1 MKLSKKVVLS
11 VTALSA
17 LMCGSFD
24 NSVEAAKSKADIIFG
39 VAYYDEYMPYE
50 RLEKDMQMIKNANM
64 NVIRIAE
71 STWGTMEPSPGNFD
85 FHHIDRV
92 LAAAQKYDLQVVV
105 GLPTYAIPA
114 WMAKS
119 HPEVLAVTPNGQYK
133 FGMRQNMDITAPYYR
148 ERAEIMIR
156 ALMAH
161 VKDNPQVIGYQ
172 LDNETKYYNVA
183 GENVQAGFKKYLQNK
198 FGTVEKMDEVYGLN
212 YWSNRI
218 NTWDEFPDVVGTGL
232 INGSLSAAFDEYRRS
247 LVTDFLQWE
256 ADIVNEYK
264 KPEQF
269 VTQNFDYEWR
279 GYSFGVQPDVDHF
292 KASKCLTVAGVDIY
306 HPTQSE
312 LTGHEIGFGGDISRS
327 LLGKN
332 YYVIET
338 EAQGFPAWTPYPGQL
353 RLQAFSHVASGA
365 DGISYWHWHSLHNAA
380 ESYWKGVLSHDLE
393 VNPIYEEAAT
403 IGRDFNKWG
412 DQIAHLKKNNKVAI
426 LVSNE
431 ALSASHK
438 FPIGHTIWDETLP
451 YNDVF
456 RWIYDAMFNCN
467 VECDILDP
475 DTRDFSKYSLIVVPY
490 LYSAPDSL
498 LKSLDSYVKN
508 GGNLVASFRTGVSD
522 ENVKIYQDTLPHAL
536 ADCFGASYQLFTVP
550 QNVTLTG
557 NSAFEGQ
564 AVDNW
569 MEMLVPKTAKVLA
582 RYNDKSNWGKY
593 AAVTE
598 NNYGRG
604 KAWYIGCHFSQSALE
619 NFIPTVLKSAGIY
632 SSQNNL
638 HFPIIQR
645 SGVNQYGKNVY
656 YFFNYSNDNQTLRYD
671 YGKGKELTDDK
682 QISSG
687 TQLNLKAWVTEKLQ
701 KK

>member
-1 MKLSKKVVLS
+1 MKLSRKI
-11 VTALSA
+11 ALA
-17 LMCGSFD
+17 LTFAATFGLGTMSD
-24 NSVEAAKSKADIIFG
+24 PVEAAEKDVLFG

-50 RLEKDMQMIKNANM
+50 RLEKDMQMIKAANM

-71 STWGTMEPSPGNFD
+71 STWGTMEPRPGTFD

-92 LAAAQKYDLQVVV
+92 LAAAQKYDLKVIV

-119 HPEVLAVTPNGQYK
+119 HPEVLAVTPNGQNKY
-133 FGMRQNMDITAPYYR
+133 GPRQNMDITAPYYR

-156 ALMAH
+156 ALMEH
-161 VKDNPQVIGYQ
+161 VKDNPQIIGYQ
-172 LDNETKYYNVA
+172 IDNETKYYNVA
-183 GENVQAGFKKYLQNK
+183 GDNVQAGFVKYLQDK
-198 FGTVEKMDEVYGLN
+198 FGTVENMDNVYGLN

-218 NTWDEFPDVVGTGL
+218 NSWYEFPDVTGT
-232 INGSLSAAFDEYRRS
+232 INGSLSAAFDEYRRG
-247 LVTDFLQWE
+247 LVTEFLQWE
-256 ADIVNEYK
+256 SDLVSEYK
-264 KPEQF
+264 KPDQF
-269 VTQNFDYEWR
+269 ITQNFDYEWR

-292 KASKCLTVAGVDIY
+292 KASETVTVAGVDIY
-306 HPTQSE
+306 HPTQSQ

-327 LLGKN
+327 LKNDN

-353 RLQAFSHVASGA
+353 RLQAFSHIASGA
-365 DGISYWHWHSLHNAA
+365 DGVMYWHWHSLHNAA

-393 VNPIYEEAAT
+393 VNPIYEEAST
-403 IGRDFNKWG
+403 IGRDLNRWS
-412 DQIAHLKKNNKVAI
+412 DQAAHLTKNNKVAI

-431 ALSASHK
+431 ALTASKK
-438 FPIGHTIWDETLP
+438 FPIGWTPLDETLP

-456 RWIYDAMFNCN
+456 RWIYDSLYDNN
-467 VECDILDP
+467 VECDILGP
-475 DTRDFSKYSLIVVPY
+475 DTRDFSKYSMIVVPY

-498 LKSLDSYVKN
+498 LQSLNSYVRN

-550 QNVTLTG
+550 QNVTLKG
-557 NSAFEGQ
+557 DSAFDGQ
-564 AVDNW
+564 QIDSW
-569 MEMLVPKTAKVLA
+569 MEMLVPKTAKVVA
-582 RYNDKSNWGKY
+582 RYDDASNWGQY
-593 AAVTE
+593 AAITE

-604 KAWYIGCHFSQSALE
+604 KAWYIGCHFSKDALE
-619 NFIPTVLKSAGIY
+619 KYIPTMLKSAGIPT
-632 SSQNNL
+632 NDL

-656 YFFNYSNDNQTLRYD
+656 YFFNYSNDNQTLKYNYEAGR
-671 YGKGKELTDDK
+671 ELTSDK
-682 QISSG
+682 NISRGEQI
-687 TQLNLKAWVTEKLQ
+687 NLKPWDFKIVVAK
-701 KK
+701 